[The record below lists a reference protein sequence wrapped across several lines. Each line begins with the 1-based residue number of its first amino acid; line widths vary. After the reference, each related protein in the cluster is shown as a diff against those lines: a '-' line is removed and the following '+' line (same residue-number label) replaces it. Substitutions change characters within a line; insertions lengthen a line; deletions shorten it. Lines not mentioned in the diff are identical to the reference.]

1 MAPREENRRILPYWL
16 RFLAVTAVLLLCT
29 GLLVLFVMPQR
40 FVLEAG
46 LRESG
51 VSFPSSG
58 VGFGAPESGPLVQ
71 PPPPRPVAREQ
82 PQGPAERLWEELGPA
97 LEAERWAVA
106 LGLMDTYLHERPAD
120 LSIRRERARTL
131 ARAGNLSPAE
141 VAWERLAAET
151 GSVVDRLELARMLRD
166 RGQYDRAIDL
176 YEGLIDDRPNEPALQ
191 LEYSRTLLWGE
202 RYPLAI
208 KGLRRYLE
216 QVPDDDEARL
226 DLARALY
233 WSGRPA
239 DARQVLAGLPSTSPV
254 AEQARE
260 LDRELAVV
268 LAPPEAPEPP
278 ELTTVE
284 RARAAGADGDLT
296 TAAELYEAALAATPE
311 DSGLWLEWIDFVQFR
326 LEDEPGARD
335 ALLLYAEEFELSP
348 EQTFR
353 LAELHAWTGQE
364 SEAIAILEALL
375 AGQPGYPDAWTLLGD
390 LRRWND
396 DPTGASDAYRS
407 AQGVD
412 PENPGAADGL
422 EELRVRRE
430 AIVAYNEPKGLGPD
444 TNLFSDSDEY
454 LRFDLAGDAAF
465 RWGVDALTLRGGYR
479 RLEGFDATGL
489 LTTDEGGFG
498 EATYAHW
505 WREASIRTALELGV
519 EHLDGF
525 DTQPSAAVEVQ
536 APNLG
541 GFSLTGRLET
551 MPAYRLANTY
561 ESVAE
566 PVRADRLFVAL
577 FRSLGDSWSL
587 GGALDLGVFE
597 GAGETNPRYSGWVML
612 SRSLSPIVSAEI
624 STSLVGF
631 GQAAPAPAGR
641 RLYWDPKLFWATTA
655 AVSLQS
661 IPDRGWGWQGRLTAG
676 AAYDDER
683 NLSEPGWVP
692 QFGVE
697 GGAVLRG
704 ERQDLGL
711 TAFYR
716 RGREQDY
723 SSWGLELV
731 MIVRP

>member
-1 MAPREENRRILPYWL
+1 M
-16 RFLAVTAVLLLCT
+16 
-29 GLLVLFVMPQR
+29 
-40 FVLEAG
+40 
-46 LRESG
+46 S
-51 VSFPSSG
+51 
-58 VGFGAPESGPLVQ
+58 
-71 PPPPRPVAREQ
+71 
-82 PQGPAERLWEELGPA
+82 
-97 LEAERWAVA
+97 
-106 LGLMDTYLHERPAD
+106 
-120 LSIRRERARTL
+120 
-131 ARAGNLSPAE
+131 
-141 VAWERLAAET
+141 
-151 GSVVDRLELARMLRD
+151 
-166 RGQYDRAIDL
+166 
-176 YEGLIDDRPNEPALQ
+176 Q
-191 LEYSRTLLWGE
+191 LE
-202 RYPLAI
+202 
-208 KGLRRYLE
+208 
-216 QVPDDDEARL
+216 
-226 DLARALY
+226 
-233 WSGRPA
+233 
-239 DARQVLAGLPSTSPV
+239 
-254 AEQARE
+254 
-260 LDRELAVV
+260 
-268 LAPPEAPEPP
+268 
-278 ELTTVE
+278 
-284 RARAAGADGDLT
+284 
-296 TAAELYEAALAATPE
+296 
-311 DSGLWLEWIDFVQFR
+311 F
-326 LEDEPGARD
+326 
-335 ALLLYAEEFELSP
+335 
-348 EQTFR
+348 
-353 LAELHAWTGQE
+353 
-364 SEAIAILEALL
+364 
-375 AGQPGYPDAWTLLGD
+375 
-390 LRRWND
+390 RRWND

-412 PENPGAADGL
+412 PENPGADDGL